1 MVRLHGESQSAQAV
15 RTARAKGSVR
25 RIGRHRPDTFETVDR
40 VVDLSGDSGPVLG
53 IVGIRL

>member
-1 MVRLHGESQSAQAV
+1 VC
-15 RTARAKGSVR
+15 
-25 RIGRHRPDTFETVDR
+25 RIGRRRANTLEAVDR